1 MKTVNALKL
10 RNHLGEILHTLEET
24 GEPIMVSKGRKIQAV
39 LVTPEQFEKRF
50 LDYQTEE
57 KKRSLLEAVKS
68 LRDSGKTGKDSV
80 TILRETRGYES

>member
-1 MKTVNALKL
+1 
-10 RNHLGEILHTLEET
+10 
-24 GEPIMVSKGRKIQAV
+24 MVSKGRKIQAV
-39 LVTPEQFEKRF
+39 LVTLEQFEKRF

-57 KKRSLLEAVKS
+57 KKRLLLEAVKS